1 MSYNVLMYSE
11 VRSCGCWKRERE
23 SKLHELITHVDGTS
37 IDAIKSKK
45 IPSNNTSGVKGVGFS
60 NGKWFA
66 KIVFQKKQYHLG
78 KYDTIEEAIRARMA
92 AEVLLFD
99 GVAAHYENWK
109 RKADSD
115 PSWAKENPVQII
127 VSKKSASELV
137 VTFLPIITI

>member
-1 MSYNVLMYSE
+1 MYSE
-11 VRSCGCWKRERE
+11 VRSFGCWKRERE

-92 AEVLLFD
+92 AEVLIFD

-137 VTFLPIITI
+137 VIFLPIITI